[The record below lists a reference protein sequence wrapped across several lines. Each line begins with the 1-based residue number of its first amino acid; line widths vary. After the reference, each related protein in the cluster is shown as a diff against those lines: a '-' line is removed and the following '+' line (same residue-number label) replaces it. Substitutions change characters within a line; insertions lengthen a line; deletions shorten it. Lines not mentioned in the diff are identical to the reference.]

1 MATTLYFR
9 NTTAAEPKPNVRYS
23 APTPAYNANHYLT
36 STLGGGQDDASN
48 IYPCDLGTTIGASNA
63 TITKTITEP
72 GIAHK
77 GWVKAFV
84 SPALSTQTISG
95 TFTLSCD
102 YMEGNNLQNMNPMI
116 YIYVWKGDD
125 TGQRGD
131 LYGTAAVPIVST
143 LESDTSQGVLQ
154 SFTFASYTLASLGV
168 TQGDRIVIEMS
179 FYDNSTKTSSYGHGF
194 GLNGAASSGYESS
207 ITFSMTIA
215 WYVAPCEAYA
225 TEVILDYKA
234 PCEAYASEAILAYN
248 APCEAYATEAIL
260 AYSVFAEAYATEAIL
275 DYVPSTLPCE
285 VYATEAILNYEL
297 PPCEVYAAE
306 AILDY
311 IGLAEVYAAETIL
324 NYEPPPCEAYAAEAI
339 LNYMSPAEVY
349 AAEVILNYEF
359 PPCEVYAAE
368 AILDYALPPE
378 PCEAYAAEGILNYNP
393 FMPCEAYATEA
404 ILDYEPP
411 PADPCEVYATEV
423 ILQYLTPAEGAWYGW
438 IQYIVTHPFDVIR
451 KRHLIARGKGGLKGA
466 EDFLKEEWRV

>member
-1 MATTLYFR
+1 L
-9 NTTAAEPKPNVRYS
+9 S
-23 APTPAYNANHYLT
+23 
-36 STLGGGQDDASN
+36 
-48 IYPCDLGTTIGASNA
+48 TTIGASNA

-72 GIAHK
+72 GIAHN

-125 TGQRGD
+125 SGQRGN
-131 LYGTAAVPIVST
+131 LYGTAAAPIVST

-215 WYVAPCEAYA
+215 WYTLPCEAYA
-225 TEVILDYKA
+225 TEVILAYNA
-234 PCEAYASEAILAYN
+234 PCEAYATEAILAYN

-285 VYATEAILNYEL
+285 VYCAEAILDYEF

-306 AILDY
+306 AILAY
-311 IGLAEVYAAETIL
+311 VGLAEVYATEAVL

-339 LNYMSPAEVY
+339 LNYAAPTEVYATEVVLNYEPPPCEAY
-349 AAEVILNYEF
+349 AAEV
-359 PPCEVYAAE
+359 
-368 AILDYALPPE
+368 ILDYALPPE

-404 ILDYEPP
+404 ILDYELA
-411 PADPCEVYATEV
+411 PADPCEVYAAEV
-423 ILQYLTPAEGAWYGW
+423 VFAYFTPEEVVWSLPWVVTRLFDRTFPRYGKDP
-438 IQYIVTHPFDVIR
+438 QHF
-451 KRHLIARGKGGLKGA
+451 KG
-466 EDFLKEEWRV
+466 RNR